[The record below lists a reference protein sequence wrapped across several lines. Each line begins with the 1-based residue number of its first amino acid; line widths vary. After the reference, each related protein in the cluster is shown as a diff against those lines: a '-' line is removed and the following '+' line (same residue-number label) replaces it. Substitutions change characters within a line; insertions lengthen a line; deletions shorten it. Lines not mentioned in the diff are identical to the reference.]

1 MPEHFQPLA
10 DKNLMSCQRFSSLQ
24 LLNNQKS
31 DNMIIST
38 LDFELLMGCIRALEC
53 RHTTK
58 FDEVQVLKRKISLA
72 QKVKPQDVPRD
83 IVTMNSFVELQR
95 NNAETSFTIK
105 LVFPEYENI
114 KENRISILSALGVAI
129 ISEKV
134 GTEVVYHTWKNEN
147 HIMITDV
154 IFQPE
159 ANGNYYVNKHD
170 YGYF

>member
-1 MPEHFQPLA
+1 
-10 DKNLMSCQRFSSLQ
+10 
-24 LLNNQKS
+24 
-31 DNMIIST
+31 MIIST

-58 FDEVQVLKRKISLA
+58 FDEIQVLKRKISLA
-72 QKVKPQDVPRD
+72 QKVKPQDVPRN

-95 NNAETSFTIK
+95 NNAEASFTIK

-147 HIMITDV
+147 HIMISDV

-159 ANGNYYVNKHD
+159 ANGNYYVDNHD

>member
-1 MPEHFQPLA
+1 
-10 DKNLMSCQRFSSLQ
+10 
-24 LLNNQKS
+24 
-31 DNMIIST
+31 MIIST
-38 LDFELLMGCIRALEC
+38 LDSELLMKYIRALEC
-53 RHTTK
+53 GHTK
-58 FDEVQVLKRKISLA
+58 RFDEGQVLKRKILLA
-72 QKVKPQDVPRD
+72 LKVKPQDVPHN
-83 IVTMNSFVELQR
+83 IVTMNSFVELKR
-95 NNAETSFTIK
+95 INAEASFTIK

-134 GTEVVYHTWKNEN
+134 GAEVVYRTWKNEN

-154 IFQPE
+154 IFQQE

>member
-1 MPEHFQPLA
+1 M
-10 DKNLMSCQRFSSLQ
+10 K
-24 LLNNQKS
+24 
-31 DNMIIST
+31 
-38 LDFELLMGCIRALEC
+38 CIRVLEG
-53 RHTTK
+53 RHTTRL
-58 FDEVQVLKRKISLA
+58 DDIQMLKRKIS
-72 QKVKPQDVPRD
+72 QVCKVKPQDVPRD

-95 NNAETSFTIK
+95 NNAKTSFTIK

-114 KENRISILSALGVAI
+114 KENRISILSALGAAI

-134 GTEVVYHTWKNEN
+134 GTEVVYRTWKNEN

-159 ANGNYYVNKHD
+159 ANGNYYVDKHD